1 MRIDGS
7 GSRLTKGRVALRLI
21 IVSNI
26 LDEIVAHKRIEIES
40 ARRQRPESEL
50 EALANEA
57 PAVRDFRG
65 SLAAADHIGLIA
77 EVKRASPSAGT
88 IREDFQPVDV
98 ARIYQRHGASCI
110 SVLTDQR
117 YFQGQLAD
125 LTAVRA
131 AVSIPV
137 MRKDFILDRYQV
149 LEARAAGADCV
160 LLIAECLEPDQM
172 SELYTAIRQLGMQ
185 ALIEIY
191 DPDNLQPVLELNPD
205 LLGINN
211 RNLKTFVTD
220 LDHTIQLRSQIPD
233 SVLLVSES
241 GIRTQQDVCQLRSSG
256 VQAILV
262 GESLMRATDIGAAV
276 DALMDPGTQPDDA

>member
-1 MRIDGS
+1 M
-7 GSRLTKGRVALRLI
+7 T
-21 IVSNI
+21 NI
-26 LDEIVAHKRIEIES
+26 LDEIVTHKRAEIEA
-40 ARRQRPESEL
+40 ARRQRPESQL
-50 EALANEA
+50 EILAAEA
-57 PAVRDFRG
+57 PPVRDFVQ
-65 SLAAADHIGLIA
+65 SLASAEHIGLIA

-88 IREDFQPVDV
+88 IRDDFHPVDV
-98 ARIYQRHGASCI
+98 ARTYERHGASCI

-117 YFQGQLAD
+117 YFQGQLDD
-125 LTAVRA
+125 LTAVRS

-160 LLIAECLEPDQM
+160 LLIAECLEADPLR
-172 SELYTAIRQLGMQ
+172 ELYSSIRELGMQ

-191 DPDNLQPVLELNPD
+191 DADNLQRVLELKPA

-220 LDHTIQLRSQIPD
+220 LEHTIHLRPRVPE
-233 SVLLVSES
+233 SVMLVSES
-241 GIRTQQDVCQLRSSG
+241 GIRSPADVGRLRTAG

-262 GESLMRATDIGAAV
+262 GESLMRAADIGAAV
-276 DALMDPGTQPDDA
+276 DALLAPPAAEQA